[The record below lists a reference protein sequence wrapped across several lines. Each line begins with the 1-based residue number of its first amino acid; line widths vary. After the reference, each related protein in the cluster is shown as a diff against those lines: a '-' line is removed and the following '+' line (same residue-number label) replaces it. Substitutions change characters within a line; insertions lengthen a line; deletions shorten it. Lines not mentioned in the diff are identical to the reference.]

1 MLEIKDLQQAG
12 YPFGKN
18 DLTIEE
24 WRSLG
29 TVNNI
34 IQRINEA
41 AIKMVNSGMPTIEEN
56 GDGE

>member
-34 IQRINEA
+34 IQRINPVKDNISNGASEA
-41 AIKMVNSGMPTIEEN
+41 IN